1 MDEWIDV
8 CVCMCVHCLTWQH
21 FQLKKR
27 RTSFRVGVG
36 VSAIAAL
43 LPTHSQELAVSAQR
57 RVKLRVQVSVGN
69 AANAAASTARQPES
83 VARVGEWCD
92 VVAVQHRMPAHKHK
106 LQDNRS
112 VD

>member
-1 MDEWIDV
+1 MRASLYTISNGFKTFFSV
-8 CVCMCVHCLTWQH
+8 C
-21 FQLKKR
+21 
-27 RTSFRVGVG
+27 RVGVG

>member
-83 VARVGEWCD
+83 VARVG
-92 VVAVQHRMPAHKHK
+92 
-106 LQDNRS
+106 
-112 VD
+112 